1 MGWLGIVGLV
11 GGHAAKAR
19 LLRIYG
25 AVGAFVVW
33 RACSPYCKIMKA
45 LAASKEHW
53 NLSRYVLALN
63 PKP

>member
-1 MGWLGIVGLV
+1 MGWLGIVGLA

-33 RACSPYCKIMKA
+33 RACSHC
-45 LAASKEHW
+45 
-53 NLSRYVLALN
+53 
-63 PKP
+63 

>member
-1 MGWLGIVGLV
+1 MGWLGIVGLA

-19 LLRIYG
+19 LLRIY
-25 AVGAFVVW
+25 GAFVVW